1 MRGQL
6 GGHYISSLN
15 IKTSCACYD
24 TNLLYKYATMDS
36 FVFNTTR
43 KKSNQILIYVF
54 TSQDI
59 TARA

>member
-43 KKSNQILIYVF
+43 K
-54 TSQDI
+54 
-59 TARA
+59 